1 MLSYGHQNYDTK
13 AIRTVPQAKIG
24 GSESLHQGPWPECLN
39 MVSSDCIK
47 HIETYAEDL
56 RISHNFPIVQPDMMV
71 TMDFSPSRVRI
82 FVNESDIVIQIPR
95 RG

>member
-1 MLSYGHQNYDTK
+1 MVIKTTIQK
-13 AIRTVPQAKIG
+13 AIRTVPQSKIG
-24 GSESLHQGPWPECLN
+24 GSESLNQGPWPECLN

-56 RISHNFPIVQPDMMV
+56 RISHNFPVVEPDMMV

>member
-1 MLSYGHQNYDTK
+1 M
-13 AIRTVPQAKIG
+13 IRTVPQSKIG

-39 MVSSDCIK
+39 RMSSDCIK

-56 RISHNFPIVQPDMMV
+56 RLSPNFPIVQPNMMV

-82 FVNESDIVIQIPR
+82 FVNESDTVIQIPR